1 MFRAHKDLAR
11 AEFEAIGDE
20 VKRAAALGGLAFA
33 ALLLLGLLFP
43 IGLALFL
50 GEWLFGSLGWGVLH
64 ATLLLVAVAIAAIL
78 AALRVPGV
86 GTSLGVGLVLGALV
100 AVLLALNLP
109 TQLYTQVGPSVLP
122 GIEPGIRPL
131 VVGIAGGAIV
141 VGILLFLAGAR
152 AAGVGGAIGGLLVG
166 GIFGAGLGAFSAIT
180 FSWHVAIASG
190 IALALVLWP
199 VLMGMR
205 VARSG
210 IDTDA
215 LKARFWP
222 DVTIETTKET
232 FEWIRA
238 RAPLGPKP

>member
-20 VKRAAALGGLAFA
+20 VKRAAALGGVAFG
-33 ALLLLGLLFP
+33 ALLLLGLLLP
-43 IGLALFL
+43 IGLGLFI
-50 GEWLFGSLGWGVLH
+50 GEWVFGSLGWGVLH
-64 ATLLLVAVAIAAIL
+64 ASLLLVAVAVAAVL

-86 GTSLGVGLVLGALV
+86 GTSLGVAVVLGAAV
-100 AVLLALNLP
+100 TVLLALNLP
-109 TQLYTQVGPSVLP
+109 NQLYTQLGPSVLP
-122 GIEPGIRPL
+122 GIEAGIRPL

-141 VGILLFLAGAR
+141 VGLLFLLAGAR
-152 AAGVGGAIGGLLVG
+152 SAGLGGAIGGLVVG
-166 GIFGAGLGAFSAIT
+166 GIFGAGLGAFSAVT

-190 IALALVLWP
+190 IALALLLCP
-199 VLMGMR
+199 VFMGMR
-205 VARSG
+205 VASRG
-210 IDTDA
+210 IDTDV

-222 DVTIETTKET
+222 GVTIETTKET